1 MFSYVQLPLKMRDKT
16 IHSDLY
22 VLTNKQN
29 LKKNKDNISV
39 LLHLDMN
46 YLGTLD
52 VNITLSSNV
61 VTSRFYVTDD
71 FTRELLDKNMEQLE
85 YAMLE
90 KGFIL
95 NSNVSLKEKDINP
108 INDFLEKDTPATS
121 IKRYTFDM
129 RT

>member
-1 MFSYVQLPLKMRDKT
+1 MDYS
-16 IHSDLY
+16 
-22 VLTNKQN
+22 
-29 LKKNKDNISV
+29 
-39 LLHLDMN
+39 
-46 YLGTLD
+46 GTLD

-71 FTRELLDKNMEQLE
+71 LTRELLDKNMEQLE

-95 NSNVSLKEKDINP
+95 NSNVSLKENDVNP
-108 INDFLEKDTPATS
+108 INDFLEKDTPSTS